1 MTMKTMLISLVLAL
15 ASCNLKDSNEPKS
28 VKTITKEND
37 VIKKDT
43 IITYNIDGISSEGTE
58 AKVIYKKQKIYESEI
73 NVYGETGQV
82 KLTYK
87 FFSTDIEVTENSY
100 KYKEGLKSVN
110 SKDDLILSNSVK
122 YYIDYSG
129 KVLSNNIKE
138 YIDIFKEFKAS
149 VPFELK

>member
-15 ASCNLKDSNEPKS
+15 TSCNLKDSNEPKS

-73 NVYGETGQV
+73 NVYERRA
-82 KLTYK
+82 K
-87 FFSTDIEVTENSY
+87 
-100 KYKEGLKSVN
+100 
-110 SKDDLILSNSVK
+110 
-122 YYIDYSG
+122 
-129 KVLSNNIKE
+129 
-138 YIDIFKEFKAS
+138 
-149 VPFELK
+149 